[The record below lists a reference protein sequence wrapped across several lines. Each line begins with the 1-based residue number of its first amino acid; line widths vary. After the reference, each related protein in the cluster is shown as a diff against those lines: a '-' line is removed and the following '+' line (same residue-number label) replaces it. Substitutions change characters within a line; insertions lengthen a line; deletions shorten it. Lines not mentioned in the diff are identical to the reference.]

1 MNQQE
6 RVLSI
11 WGLRPQPPLLLGGGG
26 GGGLCS
32 HISQMLSQKNVSAI
46 LGSFD
51 NMTIVHT
58 YISGWGLQGLPM
70 DS

>member
-11 WGLRPQPPLLLGGGG
+11 NVARGGGG
-26 GGGLCS
+26 GA
-32 HISQMLSQKNVSAI
+32 MLPHLPDAVIKACSAI
-46 LGSFD
+46 LSSFD

-58 YISGWGLQGLPM
+58 YISGWGLPGLPM

>member
-11 WGLRPQPPLLLGGGG
+11 NGGFATNPLVARGGGG
-26 GGGLCS
+26 GGA
-32 HISQMLSQKNVSAI
+32 MLPHLPDAVIKACSAI
-46 LGSFD
+46 LSSFD

-58 YISGWGLQGLPM
+58 YISGWGLPGLPM